1 MLSCE
6 TIVTNTTSVKPW
18 PRSQDATSVSTVST
32 NGCTATGW
40 PVIRNTT
47 HLTEYVS
54 VSDHASGIERFEMSP
69 KVSVYG
75 GSLTT
80 TIA

>member
-6 TIVTNTTSVKPW
+6 TIVTNRTSVKPW

-54 VSDHASGIERFEMSP
+54 GFDHAFGIERFEMSL
-69 KVSVYG
+69 KVFVYG